1 MGLNNK
7 KIKLLR
13 EFVDFTCE
21 ECHKK
26 EGDKR
31 KDGKI
36 VSILTPHRLD
46 RGNKGGEYNIRN
58 IKMVCVECHKA
69 YHYSEFYG

>member
-1 MGLNNK
+1 MGISAK

-21 ECHKK
+21 DCHKK
-26 EGDKR
+26 EGTPL

-36 VSILTPHRLD
+36 VSILTPHRLC
-46 RGNKGGEYNIRN
+46 RGYKGGEYIIRN
-58 IKMVCVECHKA
+58 IKMMCVECHKNH
-69 YHYSEFYG
+69 HYKEFYG